1 MKKLVFLL
9 ATFLVLSSL
18 ALHSQQKVLIQTT
31 AGDLVI
37 KLYEE
42 TPAHKNN
49 FIKLVNKGFYDS
61 TLFHRVIKDFMIQG
75 GDPLSHPSKQS
86 TVLGNGGP
94 GYTIAAEIDN
104 KYIHKKGALAAARQG
119 DQMNPQRR
127 SSGSQF
133 YIVEGRKYPAQY
145 MERFAEARGE
155 SYTEEQLKIYETLG
169 GTPHL
174 DGQYTV
180 FGEVVSGL
188 ELVERISK
196 VETGANDRP
205 KKDIY
210 VIKMKLID

>member
-9 ATFLVLSSL
+9 GTFLIIGSL
-18 ALHSQQKVLIQTT
+18 TLHSQQKVLIQTSV
-31 AGDLVI
+31 GDLVV

-42 TPAHKNN
+42 TTEHKAN
-49 FIKLVNKGFYDS
+49 FIKLVEKGFYDS

-75 GDPLSHPSKQS
+75 GDPLSRPSKRS
-86 TVLGNGGP
+86 SVLGNGGP
-94 GYTIAAEIDN
+94 GYTLPAEIDN
-104 KYIHKKGALAAARQG
+104 QFIHKKGALAAARQG
-119 DQMNPQRR
+119 DQMNPDRR

-145 MERFAEARGE
+145 MDRFAETRGE
-155 SYTEEQLKIYETLG
+155 AYTEEQLKVYETLG

-188 ELVERISK
+188 GIVDQIGEM
-196 VETGANDRP
+196 ETDTKDRP
-205 KKDIY
+205 KKDVYI
-210 VIKMKLID
+210 VKMKLLN